1 MKKSTKSICI
11 IIIMAL
17 VLGVFVPVVG
27 MEAQA
32 AKKVTAN
39 LNRKKA
45 LSVKV
50 GTTTITTKVKLK
62 SKGDTVNPIGSY
74 VKFKAPKKGTYQFTM
89 SNLRYKSNSGEDA
102 LGSLYFE
109 NSKGVTIRFKT
120 QSGKSDSLSFT
131 PFDYIDEEEEG
142 EEGEITTGTVPE
154 PRTATIKL
162 KKGQTIYLYFESI
175 EAATYTYNLKI
186 KKK

>member
-1 MKKSTKSICI
+1 
-11 IIIMAL
+11 MAL
-17 VLGVFVPVVG
+17 VLGMFVPVVG
-27 MEAQA
+27 METQA

-45 LSVKV
+45 PSVKV

-74 VKFKAPKKGTYQFTM
+74 VRFKAPKKGTYQFTM
-89 SNLRYKSNSGEDA
+89 SNLRYKSNPGEDA

-109 NSKGVTIRFKT
+109 NSKGVAIRFKT

-131 PFDYIDEEEEG
+131 PFDYIDEEEDGEEG
-142 EEGEITTGTVPE
+142 EEGEITTGTVPK